1 MRNGVVDM
9 LYGITTLH
17 YMHMSLTFTKRF
29 SSSFA
34 LAAIAAVVLTACGGG
49 GGGSDAGSGGSNPGN
64 GSGGTPTT
72 PADIVPAAG
81 SLVTSGGTPTY
92 TNGSVQARAFTA
104 LNAARLAAGAGA
116 VQQSTVLEV
125 ATAAHAAYLGANLL
139 ISHDEDATKNS
150 FYAVTPKDRATK
162 AGYAGSITEVIGGT
176 GASLDG
182 ADCTNGLL
190 NTVYH
195 GEAMLIGGWKD
206 VGIGTFND
214 GIGVPACVMNLGRAD
229 SIGQVVPAG
238 EMVAYPSAG
247 VTVDGTFY
255 VGSEVP
261 RPSATLFPNQT
272 AGSVVVT
279 SIRNADFINR
289 ANAGT
294 LDAKVTV
301 FNLKDSGGNLIDAH
315 ILAGG
320 QVAGSGLTLNAD
332 ALLGAGTVIL
342 VPKAPLVTGAYTVTF
357 AATLGGTAKALNKTW
372 VFNVK

>member
-17 YMHMSLTFTKRF
+17 KLHMSLTFTKRF
-29 SSSFA
+29 ASSFA

-49 GGGSDAGSGGSNPGN
+49 GGSDAGSGTTPGSGT
-64 GSGGTPTT
+64 GGTPTT
-72 PADIVPAAG
+72 PADVVPAAG
-81 SLVTSGGTPTY
+81 TLVTSGGTPTY
-92 TNGSVQARAFTA
+92 TNGSVQARAFGA

-125 ATAAHAAYLGANLL
+125 ATSAHAAYLGANLV
-139 ISHDEDATKNS
+139 IVHDEDASKTG

-162 AGYAGSITEVIGGT
+162 AGYTGTITEVIGGT

-182 ADCTNGLL
+182 ADCTSGLL

-206 VGIGTFND
+206 VGVATFND
-214 GIGVPACVMNLGRAD
+214 GIGVPACVMNLGRND
-229 SIGQVVPAG
+229 GFGQVVPAG
-238 EMVAYPSAG
+238 EMIAYPSAG
-247 VTVDGTFY
+247 VTVEGTFY
-255 VGSEVP
+255 VGNEVP
-261 RPSATLFPNQT
+261 RPSTTLFPNQT

-294 LDAKVTV
+294 LDAKVTA
-301 FNLKDSGGNLIDAH
+301 FTLKDSGGNLIDAH
-315 ILAGG
+315 ILAGP
-320 QVAGSGLTLNAD
+320 QVAGSGVTLNAD
-332 ALLGAGTVIL
+332 NLLGAGTVIL
-342 VPKAPLVTGAYTVTF
+342 VPKAPLATGAYTVTF
-357 AATLGGTAKALNKTW
+357 AATLGGTAKALGKTW
-372 VFNVK
+372 AFNVK